1 MDSSSLTKVKF
12 ACFLLNTLLN
22 CIFNNT
28 HFSLNWFWFQLG
40 PVLVGAG
47 LVVATAFFAKF
58 FLDSK
63 KKQKLITLQDPNTK
77 YALKLIERE
86 EVRIKPRV
94 ENTLYKR
101 KKYLGVQAYFIVKTL
116 EIWQVSINFKLVKLD
131 DGSIVDLRAIP
142 DCDFAFGVAILHFVS
157 TT

>member
-1 MDSSSLTKVKF
+1 M
-12 ACFLLNTLLN
+12 
-22 CIFNNT
+22 
-28 HFSLNWFWFQLG
+28 
-40 PVLVGAG
+40 
-47 LVVATAFFAKF
+47 VVATAFFAKF

-63 KKQKLITLQDPNTK
+63 KKQKLITLQDANTK

-116 EIWQVSINFKLVKLD
+116 EI
-131 DGSIVDLRAIP
+131 
-142 DCDFAFGVAILHFVS
+142 
-157 TT
+157 

>member
-1 MDSSSLTKVKF
+1 MKSWEGWD
-12 ACFLLNTLLN
+12 
-22 CIFNNT
+22 
-28 HFSLNWFWFQLG
+28 FSGLIMTFQLG

-86 EVRIKPRV
+86 EVRTQPGV
-94 ENTLYKR
+94 ENTLYQC
-101 KKYLGVQAYFIVKTL
+101 KKYS
-116 EIWQVSINFKLVKLD
+116 SIF
-131 DGSIVDLRAIP
+131 
-142 DCDFAFGVAILHFVS
+142 
-157 TT
+157 